1 MTMMTMKTCT
11 KCNEEKALSEFHK
24 NKCKKDGLQYTCKA
38 CVCAYK
44 EAYHTA
50 NREKIAEKQK
60 RYYTENRAVVLEKQR
75 QYREKNHEKIAE
87 YRVVNREVILEQR
100 NAYREG
106 NREVILEQ
114 RKRWYEANREK
125 IAEYR
130 KANPQIDGTANA
142 LSRSPLTE
150 TELFAGLSRAEANA
164 EVRFDY
170 ILRDLLTEKTGVQ
183 YHVDHIK
190 PICEGG
196 VHRMWN
202 LAVVTD
208 QVNLTKGPIWFCE
221 DHLTDEDIE
230 AADAAALQEV
240 HDASTVC

>member
-75 QYREKNHEKIAE
+75 QYREKNH
-87 YRVVNREVILEQR
+87 
-100 NAYREG
+100 
-106 NREVILEQ
+106 
-114 RKRWYEANREK
+114 EK